1 MITYYLIE
9 AIDWLNPIVSI
20 VGLIV
25 SIWAFRKF
33 RKKGYILI
41 SAYFAIAAFN
51 LLAVPKINQAIAEKQ
66 PPAIPQKTQERIDQ
80 EIAEV
85 YVRNFEEGTF
95 PAAATR
101 NINFP
106 LGPILLVTGLWL
118 VAKKENNAEPVT

>member
-33 RKKGYILI
+33 RKEGYILI
-41 SAYFAIAAFN
+41 SAYFALAAFN

-66 PPAIPQKTQERIDQ
+66 PPAIPQNIQERIDQ
-80 EIAEV
+80 EIEEV
-85 YVRNFEEGTF
+85 YERIFEEEGILPMAETRTISF
-95 PAAATR
+95 PIET
-101 NINFP
+101 
-106 LGPILLVTGLWL
+106 ILLVAGLWL
-118 VAKKENNAEPVT
+118 VAKHE

>member
-1 MITYYLIE
+1 MMTYYLIE
-9 AIDWLNPIVSI
+9 AIVWLSPIVLI
-20 VGLIV
+20 LGLIV

-41 SAYFAIAAFN
+41 SAYFALAAFN
-51 LLAVPKINQAIAEKQ
+51 LLAVPKINQAIAEKH

-85 YVRNFEEGTF
+85 YVRNFEEEGTF

-106 LGPILLVTGLWL
+106 LGHILLVTGLWL
-118 VAKKENNAEPVT
+118 VAKK